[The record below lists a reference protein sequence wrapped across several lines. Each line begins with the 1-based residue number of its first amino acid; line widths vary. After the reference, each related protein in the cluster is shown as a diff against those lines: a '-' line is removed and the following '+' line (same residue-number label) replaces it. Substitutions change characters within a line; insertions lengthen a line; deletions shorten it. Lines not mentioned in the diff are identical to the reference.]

1 MERSKQSVSVRSP
14 RCRKAQSSL
23 VRSLLRASDDP
34 AKQRIRRWLSGINDQ
49 QLLILASPQTI
60 LPSCGI
66 HRKHLVRTKF
76 RRDHFKIIQRK
87 EGVRDQKVIVR
98 AAVEGTLLLTGYAI
112 YSPAVTTA
120 KRLNGDTEVVNAS
133 RGMNGRH
140 GKISASI
147 AIKPDRNVRFAT
159 MNRHRHID
167 LSRV

>member
-1 MERSKQSVSVRSP
+1 M
-14 RCRKAQSSL
+14 
-23 VRSLLRASDDP
+23 
-34 AKQRIRRWLSGINDQ
+34 
-49 QLLILASPQTI
+49 ASPQTI
-60 LPSCGI
+60 LPFCGV
-66 HRKHLVRTKF
+66 HRKHLVRTKLG
-76 RRDHFKIIQRK
+76 RDHLKIIQRK
-87 EGVRDQKVIVR
+87 ESVRNQKVIVR
-98 AAVEGTLLLTGYAI
+98 AAVEGTFLPPGYAI
-112 YSPAVTTA
+112 YSLAVTTA